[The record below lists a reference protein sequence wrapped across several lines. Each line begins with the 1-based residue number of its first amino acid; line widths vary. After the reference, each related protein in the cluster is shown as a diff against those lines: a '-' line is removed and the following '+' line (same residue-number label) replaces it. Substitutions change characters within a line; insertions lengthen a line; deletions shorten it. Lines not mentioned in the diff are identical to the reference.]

1 MSQTAIELDSQDRKA
16 SSISA
21 HQAFIAKLRAEYAD
35 LSAPSVPAPYF
46 KQRMIMPLAIA
57 TTAVASEESPVR
69 LALNVARPNASVAA
83 EPSIV
88 ASTSR
93 GHLMMGW
100 LEDAGLLLLL
110 VLAFPVVILIAGA
123 PVALV
128 VRLLIE
134 IGRRLW

>member
-1 MSQTAIELDSQDRKA
+1 
-16 SSISA
+16 
-21 HQAFIAKLRAEYAD
+21 
-35 LSAPSVPAPYF
+35 
-46 KQRMIMPLAIA
+46 MIMPLAIA